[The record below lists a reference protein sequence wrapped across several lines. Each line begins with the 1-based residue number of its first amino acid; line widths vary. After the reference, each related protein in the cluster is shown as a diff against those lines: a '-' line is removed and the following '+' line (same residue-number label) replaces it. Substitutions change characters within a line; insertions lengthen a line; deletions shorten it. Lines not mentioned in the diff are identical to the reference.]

1 MKSNQVRRCNINQ
14 FIQLYLPFQYF
25 RIKTY
30 VRTCS
35 VLKILNLSLGSG
47 RSYVA
52 LSILVSFYTF
62 YCHFFFFFINRKK
75 KNCRKGGKKEIE

>member
-1 MKSNQVRRCNINQ
+1 MKTKSNQVRRCNINL

-52 LSILVSFYTF
+52 LSILVSRFIVV
-62 YCHFFFFFINRKK
+62 FFFFLLTEKRKIVGKAEKK
-75 KNCRKGGKKEIE
+75 K

>member
-1 MKSNQVRRCNINQ
+1 MKSNQVRRCNINL

-62 YCHFFFFFINRKK
+62 YCRFFFFLLTEKRKIVGKAEKK
-75 KNCRKGGKKEIE
+75 K

>member
-1 MKSNQVRRCNINQ
+1 MKSNQVRRCNINL

-52 LSILVSFYTF
+52 LSILVSRFIVVS
-62 YCHFFFFFINRKK
+62 FFFFINRKK

>member
-1 MKSNQVRRCNINQ
+1 MKSNQVRRCNINL

-52 LSILVSFYTF
+52 LSILVSRFIVVS
-62 YCHFFFFFINRKK
+62 FFFLLTEKRKIVGKAEKK
-75 KNCRKGGKKEIE
+75 K